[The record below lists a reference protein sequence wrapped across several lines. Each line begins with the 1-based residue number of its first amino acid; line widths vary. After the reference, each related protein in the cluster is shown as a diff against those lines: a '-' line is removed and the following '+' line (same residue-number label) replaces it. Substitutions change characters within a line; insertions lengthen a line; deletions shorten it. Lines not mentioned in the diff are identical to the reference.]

1 MNPAWKR
8 FSVSDFKEGESH
20 MARGE
25 FTYTVRIEKHW
36 SMEYILKNNA
46 LIAMEYME
54 EGSCET

>member
-1 MNPAWKR
+1 MNSAWKR
-8 FSVSDFKEGESH
+8 FSVADFEEESH

-25 FTYTVRIEKHW
+25 FTYTVKIKKHW

-46 LIAMEYME
+46 MIAIEYRE